1 MLCREAA
8 GTLPSSL
15 EYVTDGI
22 RFLNKEYANMNKN
35 RNPEQDIQILPKG
48 QGGVLLIL
56 TFEDDM

>member
-22 RFLNKEYANMNKN
+22 RFLSKEYANMNKN
-35 RNPEQDIQILPKG
+35 RNPEQDIQLLLKG
-48 QGGVLLIL
+48 QGVGSY
-56 TFEDDM
+56 